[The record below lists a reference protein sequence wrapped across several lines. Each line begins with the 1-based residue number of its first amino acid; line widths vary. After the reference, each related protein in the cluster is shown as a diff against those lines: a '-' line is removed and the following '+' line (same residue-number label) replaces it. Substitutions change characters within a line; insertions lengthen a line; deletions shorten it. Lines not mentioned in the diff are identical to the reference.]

1 ELELDLAQLLEAGMV
16 LGARDRQHDE
26 RPAESR
32 QAEGVELHPR
42 ARVGE
47 LLVVSGELVPV
58 RELAVLPELETEVL
72 LRRRDLLR
80 GERRCEQGG
89 EAQGQEGRYRAP
101 GEPARRWAAVKP
113 RRRAGR
119 HTSEHGFMP
128 PIGSFHGN
136 RILTYRIPGAPAR
149 AVELARD
156 TLHGIQPGAVPG
168 TLSGA
173 VPPPPSSALNGRRL

>member
-72 LRRRDLLR
+72 LRRRDLPR
-80 GERRCEQGG
+80 RERRCEQGG

-128 PIGSFHGN
+128 PIGSWSWAPWQRHRAPL
-136 RILTYRIPGAPAR
+136 RIGRGRAAR
-149 AVELARD
+149 ETAAGGVHRLLEQFQLGARD
-156 TLHGIQPGAVPG
+156 RV
-168 TLSGA
+168 
-173 VPPPPSSALNGRRL
+173 